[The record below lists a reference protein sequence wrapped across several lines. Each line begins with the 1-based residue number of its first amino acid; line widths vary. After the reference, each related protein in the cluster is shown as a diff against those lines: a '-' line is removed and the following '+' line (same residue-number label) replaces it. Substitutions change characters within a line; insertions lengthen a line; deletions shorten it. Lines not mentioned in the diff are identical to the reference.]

1 MGSNKK
7 ELLILW
13 TSNEIDI
20 ALNMVFMYAKN
31 SKLKEW
37 WDEVTVLVWGPSAF
51 LLASDTELQLS
62 LQGLKNAGVKIL
74 ACRECAENYGV
85 EEKLEKLGIE
95 VFYTGRLL
103 SDWLQSDK
111 KVLTF

>member
-1 MGSNKK
+1 MGSKKK

-20 ALNMVFMYAKN
+20 ALNMVFMYARN

-51 LLASDTELQLS
+51 LLANDTELQLS
-62 LQGLKNAGVKIL
+62 LQCLQNAGVKIL

-85 EEKLEKLGIE
+85 GEKLEKLGIE